1 MSGEPSRR
9 WPTAHALP
17 GSLLTNDRTSS
28 RNRPFHSVHRSP
40 ANEPTWYSPAASHA
54 SAMSFVPART
64 GSVSMSQM
72 IGGRGTGAPSSSRDS
87 TDARSN
93 RNPSTCISLDPVAE
107 AVEDQATDDG
117 LVGVERVAAAAV
129 VGVARPVRRIE
140 DVVLVVREAPVGE
153 RRPVVAAL
161 GRVVV
166 DDVQDDLEARP
177 VERLHEVPELVD
189 RGLRAR
195 PAGVGAVRGEEGHG
209 LVAPVVRAAARG
221 FLGVELVHG
230 QELDRR
236 DPEVDEVRDLLDEPG
251 VGPAERRVHAA
262 VGVGREP
269 ADVGLVDH
277 GVGERPV
284 QRPVALPVVRGEVH
298 DHALHRPQVVVP
310 RAVLA
315 RAAGGSP
322 VAVGHGHASPV
333 RVEQDAG
340 RRRTAGRAP
349 APTGRGPGS
358 RRPARPGRPA
368 RRRAS
373 RARSG
378 AGRYPGPRRVPGRRR
393 PRGRTAA
400 ARSPSRASRTRRR
413 STPSGVSVAPIGWL
427 APAWAGA
434 RARWAG
440 GRPASPAPG
449 PARAR
454 LQADARLHH
463 PAVHDVGRGRAVGR
477 PIRREEGHEVG
488 DLGRLRDAAQRDRAL
503 QLGARERDP

>member
-40 ANEPTWYSPAASHA
+40 ANEPTWYRPAASHA

-72 IGGRGTGAPSSSRDS
+72 IGGRGNGRPVLV
-87 TDARSN
+87 ARQHG
-93 RNPSTCISLDPVAE
+93 REVEPEPVDVHVGDPVAE
-107 AVEDQATDDG
+107 AVEDQPTDDG
-117 LVGVERVAAAAV
+117 LVGVERVAAAGV

-140 DVVLVVREAPVGE
+140 DVVLVVGEAAVGE

-177 VERLHEVPELVD
+177 MERLHEVPELVD

-209 LVAPVVRAAARG
+209 LVAPVVRVAARG
-221 FLGVELVHG
+221 FLGVELVDR
-230 QELDRR
+230 QQLDRR

-284 QRPVALPVVRGEVH
+284 
-298 DHALHRPQVVVP
+298 
-310 RAVLA
+310 
-315 RAAGGSP
+315 RAAG
-322 VAVGHGHASPV
+322 
-333 RVEQDAG
+333 
-340 RRRTAGRAP
+340 
-349 APTGRGPGS
+349 
-358 RRPARPGRPA
+358 RPP
-368 RRRAS
+368 
-373 RARSG
+373 
-378 AGRYPGPRRVPGRRR
+378 
-393 PRGRTAA
+393 
-400 ARSPSRASRTRRR
+400 SRTRRGRRPR
-413 STPSGVSVAPIGWL
+413 SSS
-427 APAWAGA
+427 PAGRRPPG
-434 RARWAG
+434 RARPAAG
-440 GRPASPAPG
+440 GR
-449 PARAR
+449 R
-454 LQADARLHH
+454 
-463 PAVHDVGRGRAVGR
+463 
-477 PIRREEGHEVG
+477 
-488 DLGRLRDAAQRDRAL
+488 
-503 QLGARERDP
+503 